1 MTTKIQAALLSLAL
15 LGLAAC
21 TTSEPKNDTFAPEAV
36 ESPEAAP
43 TEPVETTA
51 LPKIWDAP
59 AIMQTLSGRRFAYTR
74 GSRRGTVEYAGDGT
88 FQYDET
94 GKGQGTG
101 IWQASNGKLCEA
113 FDPTSFL
120 PKGSKSECKAFAA
133 EGGGYT
139 AGTTRLTP
147 I

>member
-1 MTTKIQAALLSLAL
+1 MRKLLAALAFST
-15 LGLAAC
+15 LAAC
-21 TTSEPKNDTFAPEAV
+21 STDSTDKTFAPEAV
-36 ESPEAAP
+36 EAPEAAP

-59 AIMQTLSGRRFAYTR
+59 AIMQTLSGKRFAYAR
-74 GSRRGTVEYAGDGT
+74 GSRKGTVEYSGDGT

-120 PKGSKSECKAFAA
+120 PKGSKSECHAFSA
-133 EGGGYT
+133 EGGAYV
-139 AGTTRLTP
+139 AGKTRLTP

>member
-1 MTTKIQAALLSLAL
+1 MMKILKAALLSLAL
-15 LGLAAC
+15 AAC
-21 TTSEPKNDTFAPEAV
+21 STDSTDKTFAPEAV
-36 ESPEAAP
+36 DAPEAAP
-43 TEPVETTA
+43 TDPVETTA

-59 AIMQTLSGRRFAYTR
+59 AIMQTLSGKRFAYTR

-88 FQYDET
+88 FSYDET

-101 IWQASNGKLCEA
+101 LWQASNGKLCEA

-120 PKGSKSECKAFAA
+120 PKGSKSECKTFSA
-133 EGGGYT
+133 EGGAYI